1 VSYLI
6 GKAMGD
12 SLSLNAEKLQ
22 KVFETEKLLN
32 EIRDT
37 DVLLER
43 ILTEARAIT
52 NADAGSIYVIEDKQP
67 SSVPAVAYAE
77 EEDGFKNKLLR
88 IKYAQN
94 DTHKKT
100 ARAESKSP
108 YVYFTVPITKTSI
121 AGYCACTGNILN
133 IPDAYHIEGDT
144 PYKFNSSTDISTGY
158 KTVSM
163 LTIPLITS
171 SGQTLGVIQIIN
183 AKNSNG
189 DIIAFSDESV
199 EFIKQF
205 ASSVTQTLE
214 HTYLTSNMIKRMQRM
229 AEFRD
234 PKETGVHVERV
245 SDFSLEI
252 YDQWALNHN
261 IPTEESMKYRDI
273 LKIAA
278 KCHDLG
284 KVGVS
289 DLILKK
295 PGPGRFNDKE
305 RAIMMG
311 HTCVGA
317 QLFTEPESDI
327 DIMSRDVALH
337 HHEWWD
343 GSEKGYPGDIDYKS
357 YEIGGPIDRTSR
369 PLKGEEIPLSARIV
383 AIADVFDAL
392 SHSRVY
398 KEAWSIDDAFMEI
411 QNLSGKQFDPE
422 LVLAFLEVK
431 DRIIL
436 INSAYERMEKK

>member
-1 VSYLI
+1 M
-6 GKAMGD
+6 GKP
-12 SLSLNAEKLQ
+12 LNAAKLQ

-43 ILTEARAIT
+43 ILTEARSIA

-67 SSVPAVAYAE
+67 SSVPVAAYAYGE
-77 EEDGFKNKLLR
+77 EENVFKDKLLR

-94 DTHKKT
+94 DTQQKT
-100 ARAESKSP
+100 ARPESKSP
-108 YVYFTVPITKTSI
+108 YVYFTVPITKSSI
-121 AGYCACTGNILN
+121 SGYCACERTILN
-133 IPDAYHIEGDT
+133 IPDAYNIDESK

-163 LTIPLITS
+163 LTLPLITN
-171 SGQTLGVIQIIN
+171 SGQILGVLQIIN
-183 AKNSNG
+183 AKDDDNNVVP
-189 DIIAFSDESV
+189 FSGESV

-205 ASSVTQTLE
+205 ASSVTQALE

-234 PKETGVHVERV
+234 PKETGSHVERV

-261 IPTEESMKYRDI
+261 ILKAEQMKYRDA

-289 DLILKK
+289 DVILKK
-295 PGPGRFNDKE
+295 PGPDRFTPGE
-305 RAIMMG
+305 RAVMMS
-311 HTCVGA
+311 HTCIGA
-317 QLFTEPESDI
+317 QLFTEPESAI
-327 DIMSRDVALH
+327 DVMSREVALH

-343 GSEKGYPGDIDYKS
+343 GSDNGYPGDIDFRK
-357 YEIGGPIDRTSR
+357 YEIGKPVQKGT

-411 QNLSGKQFDPE
+411 QSLSGKQFDPS

-431 DRIIL
+431 ERIIS
-436 INSAYERMEKK
+436 INAAYERMEK

>member
-1 VSYLI
+1 MGRL
-6 GKAMGD
+6 GKVMGKP
-12 SLSLNAEKLQ
+12 LNAEKLQ

-43 ILTEARAIT
+43 ILTEARAIA

-67 SSVPAVAYAE
+67 SSMPTVAYAE
-77 EEDGFKNKLLR
+77 EEHAYKNKLLR

-94 DTHKKT
+94 ATQQAQ
-100 ARAESKSP
+100 ARAGSKSP

-133 IPDAYHIEGDT
+133 IPDAYNIEGDT

-163 LTIPLITS
+163 LTLPLITS
-171 SGQTLGVIQIIN
+171 TGQTLGVLQVIN
-183 AKNSNG
+183 AKDDKNKV
-189 DIIAFSDESV
+189 IPFSEDSV

-205 ASSVTQTLE
+205 ASSVTQALE

-234 PKETGVHVERV
+234 PKETGTHVERV

-252 YDQWALNHN
+252 YDQWAINHD
-261 IPTEESMKYRDI
+261 IPKEESLKYRDI

-284 KVGVS
+284 KVGIS

-295 PGPGRFNDKE
+295 PGPGRFTDEE

-327 DIMSRDVALH
+327 DVMSRDVALH

-343 GSEKGYPGDIDYKS
+343 GSERGYPGKIDYMK
-357 YEIGGPIDRTSR
+357 YEMGQPVEKCE
-369 PLKGEEIPLSARIV
+369 PMKGEEIPLSARIV

-411 QNLSGKQFDPE
+411 QSLSGKQFDPS

-431 DRIIL
+431 DRIIS
-436 INSAYERMEKK
+436 INAAYERMGKN

>member
-1 VSYLI
+1 MA
-6 GKAMGD
+6 KA
-12 SLSLNAEKLQ
+12 LNAVKLQ

-43 ILTEARAIT
+43 ILTEARAIA

-67 SSVPAVAYAE
+67 SATPTVAYAE
-77 EEDGFKNKLLR
+77 EESVFKDKLLR

-94 DTHKKT
+94 DTQQKNAKSGT
-100 ARAESKSP
+100 KSP
-108 YVYFTVPITKTSI
+108 YVYFTFPITKTSI
-121 AGYCACTGNILN
+121 SGYCACTGSILN
-133 IPDAYHIEGDT
+133 IPDAYNISADT
-144 PYKFNSSTDISTGY
+144 PYKFNISSDVSTGY

-163 LTIPLITS
+163 LTVPLITS

-183 AKNSNG
+183 AKDKNEKV
-189 DIIAFSDESV
+189 IPFSYESE

-205 ASSVTQTLE
+205 ASSVTQALE

-234 PKETGVHVERV
+234 PKETGTHVERV

-252 YDQWALNHN
+252 YDQWASNHN
-261 IPTEESMKYRDI
+261 VPKEERMKYRDI

-284 KVGVS
+284 KVGIS
-289 DLILKK
+289 DMILKK
-295 PGPGRFNDKE
+295 PGPGRFTSDE
-305 RAIMMG
+305 RAIMQG

-327 DIMSRDVALH
+327 DVMARDVALH

-343 GSEKGYPGDIDYKS
+343 GSEKGYPGKIDFVH
-357 YEIGGPIDRTSR
+357 YEIGKPLGEFQ

-392 SHSRVY
+392 SHARVY
-398 KEAWSIDDAFMEI
+398 KEAWSIDDAFIEI
-411 QNLSGKQFDPE
+411 QSLSGKQFDPE

-431 DRIIL
+431 DRIIS
-436 INSAYERMEKK
+436 INAAYERMGKK

>member
-1 VSYLI
+1 
-6 GKAMGD
+6 M
-12 SLSLNAEKLQ
+12 SLELNAEKLK

-43 ILTEARAIT
+43 ILTEARAIA

-67 SSVPAVAYAE
+67 SGVPATSYADE
-77 EEDGFKNKLLR
+77 ENAFKDKLLR
-88 IKYAQN
+88 IKYSQT
-94 DTHKKT
+94 DTLQKT
-100 ARAESKSP
+100 EHAKAKYP

-121 AGYCACTGNILN
+121 SGYCACTGTTLN
-133 IPDAYHIEGDT
+133 IPDAYNIDKNT
-144 PYKFNSSTDISTGY
+144 PYKFNSAPDISTGY

-163 LTIPLITS
+163 LTVPLITS
-171 SGQTLGVIQIIN
+171 SGHTLGVLQIIN
-183 AKNSNG
+183 AKDENEKVVP
-189 DIIAFSDESV
+189 FSEESV

-205 ASSVTQTLE
+205 ASSVTQALE

-234 PKETGVHVERV
+234 PKETGTHVERV

-252 YDQWALNHN
+252 YDQWAVNHN
-261 IPTEESMKYRDI
+261 VPKEERMKYRDA

-284 KVGVS
+284 KVGIS
-289 DLILKK
+289 DVILKK
-295 PGPGRFNDKE
+295 PGPGRFTPEE
-305 RAIMMG
+305 RSIMMG

-317 QLFTEPESDI
+317 QLFTEPESEI
-327 DIMSRDVALH
+327 DEMSRDVALH

-343 GSEKGYPGDIDYKS
+343 GSEKGYPGKIDYIS
-357 YEIGGPIDRTSR
+357 YEIGKPIGEIT
-369 PLKGEEIPLSARIV
+369 PIKGEEIPLSARIV

-392 SHSRVY
+392 SHARVY
-398 KEAWSIDDAFMEI
+398 KEAWSIDDAFIEI
-411 QNLSGKQFDPE
+411 QNLSGKQFDPS

-431 DRIIL
+431 DRIIS
-436 INSAYERMEKK
+436 INAAYERMGKK

>member
-1 VSYLI
+1 
-6 GKAMGD
+6 MG
-12 SLSLNAEKLQ
+12 
-22 KVFETEKLLN
+22 
-32 EIRDT
+32 
-37 DVLLER
+37 
-43 ILTEARAIT
+43 
-52 NADAGSIYVIEDKQP
+52 KQP
-67 SSVPAVAYAE
+67 SAVPAVAYAE
-77 EEDGFKNKLLR
+77 EESAFKDKLLR

-94 DTHKKT
+94 DTQQKNAKPG
-100 ARAESKSP
+100 SKSP
-108 YVYFTVPITKTSI
+108 YVYFTIPITRTSI
-121 AGYCACTGNILN
+121 SGYCACTGTILN
-133 IPDAYHIEGDT
+133 IPDAYNIEGDT
-144 PYKFNSSTDISTGY
+144 PYKFNSSPDISTGY

-163 LTIPLITS
+163 LTVPLITS

-183 AKNSNG
+183 AKDEKGNV
-189 DIIAFSDESV
+189 IPFSYESE

-205 ASSVTQTLE
+205 ASSVTQALE

-234 PKETGVHVERV
+234 PKETGTHVERV

-252 YDQWALNHN
+252 YDQWANNHN
-261 IPTEESMKYRDI
+261 IPKQEKMKYRDI

-284 KVGVS
+284 KVGIS
-289 DLILKK
+289 DVILKK
-295 PGPGRFNDKE
+295 PGPGRFSNDE
-305 RAIMMG
+305 RAIMQG

-327 DIMSRDVALH
+327 DVMSRDVALH

-343 GSEKGYPGDIDYKS
+343 GSDKGYPGNVDYIH
-357 YEIGGPIDRTSR
+357 YEIGKPLKDIR

-392 SHSRVY
+392 SHARVY
-398 KEAWSIDDAFMEI
+398 KEAWSLDDAFMEI
-411 QNLSGKQFDPE
+411 QNLSGKQFDPS

-431 DRIIL
+431 DRIVS
-436 INSAYERMEKK
+436 INAAYERMGKK

>member
-1 VSYLI
+1 M
-6 GKAMGD
+6 KKP
-12 SLSLNAEKLQ
+12 LNAIKLQ

-43 ILTEARAIT
+43 ILTEARAIA

-67 SSVPAVAYAE
+67 SSVPAIAYADE
-77 EEDGFKNKLLR
+77 EHAYKNKLLR

-94 DTHKKT
+94 DSLKPSRPD
-100 ARAESKSP
+100 AKSP

-121 AGYCACTGNILN
+121 AGYCACTGTILN
-133 IPDAYHIEGDT
+133 IPDAYNIEGDT
-144 PYKFNSSTDISTGY
+144 QYKFNSSTDISTGY

-163 LTIPLITS
+163 LTLPLITS
-171 SGQTLGVIQIIN
+171 SGQTLGVLQVIN
-183 AKNSNG
+183 AKDADGSV
-189 DIIAFSDESV
+189 IAFSTESV

-205 ASSVTQTLE
+205 ASSVTQALE

-234 PKETGVHVERV
+234 PKETGTHVERV

-252 YDQWALNHN
+252 YDQWALNHKVAK
-261 IPTEESMKYRDI
+261 EEKMKFRDI

-284 KVGVS
+284 KVGIS
-289 DLILKK
+289 DVILKK
-295 PGPGRFNDKE
+295 PGPGRFTDEE

-311 HTCVGA
+311 HTCIGA
-317 QLFTEPESDI
+317 QLFTEPESEI
-327 DIMSRDVALH
+327 DIMARDVALH

-343 GSEKGYPGDIDYKS
+343 GSEKGYPGRINYME
-357 YEIGGPIDRTSR
+357 YEIGQPIKKCQ
-369 PLKGEEIPLSARIV
+369 PLKGGDIPLSARIV

-411 QNLSGKQFDPE
+411 QSLSGKQFDPA

-431 DRIIL
+431 ERIIS
-436 INSAYERMEKK
+436 INAAYERMEK

>member
-1 VSYLI
+1 MT
-6 GKAMGD
+6 K
-12 SLSLNAEKLQ
+12 SLDANKLQ

-43 ILTEARAIT
+43 ILTEARAIA

-67 SSVPAVAYAE
+67 SAVSKNSGGSQNSSE
-77 EEDGFKNKLLR
+77 EHEYKNKLLR

-94 DTHKKT
+94 DTHQP
-100 ARAESKSP
+100 AQPDSKSP

-121 AGYCACTGNILN
+121 AGYCAYTGTILN
-133 IPDAYHIEGDT
+133 IPDAYHIEGNT

-163 LTIPLITS
+163 LTLPLITS
-171 SGQTLGVIQIIN
+171 SGKTLGVLQIIN
-183 AKNSNG
+183 AKDDKGKAIPFSN
-189 DIIAFSDESV
+189 ESI

-252 YDQWALNHN
+252 YDQWALNHK
-261 IPTEESMKYRDI
+261 IDKEEKMKFRDI

-284 KVGVS
+284 KVGIS

-295 PGPGRFNDKE
+295 PGPGRFTDEE

-317 QLFTEPESDI
+317 QLFTEPESEI

-337 HHEWWD
+337 HHEWWN
-343 GSEKGYPGDIDYKS
+343 GSEKGYPGKIDYIN
-357 YEIGGPIDRTSR
+357 YEIGKPVDKCE

-398 KEAWSIDDAFMEI
+398 KEAWSIDDAFIEI
-411 QNLSGKQFDPE
+411 QGLSGKQFDPE
-422 LVLAFLEVK
+422 LVLAFLQVK
-431 DRIIL
+431 ERIIS
-436 INSAYERMEKK
+436 INAAYERMEK

>member
-1 VSYLI
+1 M
-6 GKAMGD
+6 GKRLDA
-12 SLSLNAEKLQ
+12 AKLQ

-43 ILTEARAIT
+43 ILTEARSIA

-77 EEDGFKNKLLR
+77 EEHAYKDKLLR

-94 DTHKKT
+94 DSQRP
-100 ARAESKSP
+100 ARPDAKSP

-121 AGYCACTGNILN
+121 AGYCACTGMILN

-144 PYKFNSSTDISTGY
+144 PYKFNNSTDISTGY
-158 KTVSM
+158 KTISM
-163 LTIPLITS
+163 LTLPLITS
-171 SGQTLGVIQIIN
+171 SGQTLGVLQVIN
-183 AKNSNG
+183 AKNEDGSV
-189 DIIAFSDESV
+189 IAFSDDSV

-234 PKETGVHVERV
+234 PKETGTHVERV

-252 YDQWALNHN
+252 YDQWALNHK
-261 IPTEESMKYRDI
+261 IEKEEKMKFRDI

-284 KVGVS
+284 KVGIS
-289 DLILKK
+289 DVITQVCSSS
-295 PGPGRFNDKE
+295 
-305 RAIMMG
+305 ASY
-311 HTCVGA
+311 
-317 QLFTEPESDI
+317 PES
-327 DIMSRDVALH
+327 
-337 HHEWWD
+337 
-343 GSEKGYPGDIDYKS
+343 
-357 YEIGGPIDRTSR
+357 
-369 PLKGEEIPLSARIV
+369 
-383 AIADVFDAL
+383 
-392 SHSRVY
+392 
-398 KEAWSIDDAFMEI
+398 
-411 QNLSGKQFDPE
+411 
-422 LVLAFLEVK
+422 
-431 DRIIL
+431 
-436 INSAYERMEKK
+436 

>member
-1 VSYLI
+1 
-6 GKAMGD
+6 MGNQ
-12 SLSLNAEKLQ
+12 LSVEKLQ

-43 ILTEARAIT
+43 ILTEARSIA

-67 SSVPAVAYAE
+67 SAVNAVVHTSE
-77 EEDGFKNKLLR
+77 EKQYQSKLLR

-94 DTHKKT
+94 DSQQKIMPTDK
-100 ARAESKSP
+100 KSP
-108 YVYFTVPITKTSI
+108 YVYFTVPITKSSI
-121 AGYCACTGNILN
+121 AGYCACTGQILN

-163 LTIPLITS
+163 LTLPLITS
-171 SGQTLGVIQIIN
+171 NNQTLGVLQIIN
-183 AKNSNG
+183 AKDEKENV
-189 DIIAFSDESV
+189 IPFSDDA
-199 EFIKQF
+199 IDYIRQF
-205 ASSVTQTLE
+205 ASSVTQALE

-234 PKETGVHVERV
+234 PKETGIHVERV

-261 IPTEESMKYRDI
+261 IPKEERMKYRDI

-289 DLILKK
+289 DVILKK
-295 PGPGRFNDKE
+295 PGPGRFTTDE
-305 RAIMMG
+305 RAIMMS
-311 HTCVGA
+311 HTVIGA
-317 QLFTEPESDI
+317 QLFTEPESEI
-327 DIMSRDVALH
+327 DEMSRDVALH

-343 GSEKGYPGDIDYKS
+343 GSDKGYPGDIDYMS
-357 YEIGGPIDRTSR
+357 YEIGLPIQKGR
-369 PLKGEEIPLSARIV
+369 PLKGDEIPLSARIV
-383 AIADVFDAL
+383 SIADVFDAL

-411 QNLSGKQFDPE
+411 QSLSGKQFDPE

-431 DRIIL
+431 ERIIS
-436 INSAYERMEKK
+436 INAAYARMEK

>member
-1 VSYLI
+1 MNN
-6 GKAMGD
+6 KA
-12 SLSLNAEKLQ
+12 LKLQ
-22 KVFETEKLLN
+22 KVFETERLIN

-43 ILTEARAIT
+43 ILTEARAIAS
-52 NADAGSIYVIEDKQP
+52 ADAGSIYIIEDKMP
-67 SSVPAVAYAE
+67 SYGTVNINYNGSAIAN
-77 EEDGFKNKLLR
+77 NKLLR

-94 DTHKKT
+94 DSHKPST
-100 ARAESKSP
+100 SSGKSP
-108 YVYFTVPITKTSI
+108 YVYFTVPITTASI
-121 AGYCACTGNILN
+121 SGYCACSGEILN
-133 IPDAYHIEGDT
+133 IHDAYNIPGDT

-158 KTVSM
+158 KTISM
-163 LTIPLITS
+163 LTVPLKTS
-171 SGQTLGVIQIIN
+171 AGQILGVLQIIN
-183 AKNSNG
+183 AKDSEGNVTIF
-189 DIIAFSDESV
+189 DDESV

-205 ASSVTQTLE
+205 ASSATQALE

-234 PKETGVHVERV
+234 PKETGTHVERV

-252 YDQWALNHN
+252 YDQWADNHQ
-261 IPTEESMKYRDI
+261 IDQTTRMKFRDT

-289 DLILKK
+289 DIILKK
-295 PGPGRFNDKE
+295 PGPGRFDLQE

-343 GSEKGYPGDIDYKS
+343 GSENGYPGNIDYVK
-357 YEIGGPIDRTSR
+357 YEIGTPVQDFK

-392 SHSRVY
+392 SHKRVY
-398 KEAWSIDDAFMEI
+398 KSAWSVDDAFIEI

-422 LVLAFLEVK
+422 LVLAFLQVRE
-431 DRIIL
+431 RITS
-436 INSAYERMEKK
+436 INASYDKKEMEA

>member
-1 VSYLI
+1 MS
-6 GKAMGD
+6 KALD
-12 SLSLNAEKLQ
+12 ATKLQ

-43 ILTEARAIT
+43 ILTEARMIA

-67 SSVPAVAYAE
+67 SAVSSTTYTDE
-77 EEDGFKNKLLR
+77 ENFYKNKLLR

-94 DTHKKT
+94 DSQKLSKPD
-100 ARAESKSP
+100 AKSP

-133 IPDAYHIEGDT
+133 ISDAYNIDGEK
-144 PYKFNSSTDISTGY
+144 PYKFNCSTDISTGY

-163 LTIPLITS
+163 LTLPLITS
-171 SGQTLGVIQIIN
+171 SGQTLGVLQVIN
-183 AKNSNG
+183 AKDKDDSV
-189 DIIAFSDESV
+189 IAFSEDSV

-205 ASSVTQTLE
+205 ASSVTQALE

-234 PKETGVHVERV
+234 PKETGTHVERV

-252 YDQWALNHN
+252 YDQWASNHKVGK
-261 IPTEESMKYRDI
+261 EEKMKFRDI

-284 KVGVS
+284 KVGIS
-289 DLILKK
+289 DVILKK
-295 PGPGRFNDKE
+295 PGPGRFTDEE

-317 QLFTEPESDI
+317 QLFTEPESEI
-327 DIMSRDVALH
+327 DIMARDVALH

-343 GSEKGYPGDIDYKS
+343 GSERGYPGKIDYTR
-357 YEIGGPIDRTSR
+357 YEIGKPVEKAE
-369 PLKGEEIPLSARIV
+369 PLKGEKIPLSARIV

-411 QNLSGKQFDPE
+411 QNLSGKQFDPS

-431 DRIIL
+431 DRIIS
-436 INSAYERMEKK
+436 INAAYERMGKK

>member
-1 VSYLI
+1 MS
-6 GKAMGD
+6 K
-12 SLSLNAEKLQ
+12 SLDAKKLQ

-43 ILTEARAIT
+43 ILTEARAIA

-67 SSVPAVAYAE
+67 SAVPAVAFSDE
-77 EEDGFKNKLLR
+77 EHAYKDKLLR

-94 DTHKKT
+94 DTQQSS
-100 ARAESKSP
+100 RQNSKSP

-121 AGYCACTGNILN
+121 SGYCACTGQTLN
-133 IPDAYHIEGDT
+133 IPDAYHIEGGT

-163 LTIPLITS
+163 LSVPLITS
-171 SGQTLGVIQIIN
+171 SGQTLGVLQIIN
-183 AKNSNG
+183 AKDSNNN
-189 DIIAFSDESV
+189 IIPFSDESV

-234 PKETGVHVERV
+234 PKETGIHVERV

-252 YDQWALNHN
+252 YDQWAADHKV
-261 IPTEESMKYRDI
+261 PKEEQMKFRDI

-284 KVGVS
+284 KVGIS
-289 DLILKK
+289 DVILKK
-295 PGPGRFNDKE
+295 PGPGRFTEEE

-327 DIMSRDVALH
+327 DVMSRDVALH

-343 GSEKGYPGDIDYKS
+343 GSEKGYPGKIDYTH
-357 YEIGGPIDRTSR
+357 YEIGKPVERCE

-411 QNLSGKQFDPE
+411 QSLSGKQFDPT

-431 DRIIL
+431 ERIL
-436 INSAYERMEKK
+436 SINAAYERMEKK

>member
-1 VSYLI
+1 MPLE
-6 GKAMGD
+6 
-12 SLSLNAEKLQ
+12 LNAEKLK

-43 ILTEARAIT
+43 ILTEARAIA

-67 SSVPAVAYAE
+67 STTPSATYADE
-77 EEDGFKNKLLR
+77 ENAFKDKLLR

-94 DTHKKT
+94 DTKHKST
-100 ARAESKSP
+100 RTESKSP

-121 AGYCACTGNILN
+121 SGYCACTGQTLN
-133 IPDAYHIEGDT
+133 IPDAYNIDKNT

-163 LTIPLITS
+163 LTVPLITS

-183 AKNSNG
+183 AKDKDENV
-189 DIIAFSDESV
+189 IPFSEESA

-205 ASSVTQTLE
+205 ASSVTQALE

-234 PKETGVHVERV
+234 PKETGTHVERV

-261 IPTEESMKYRDI
+261 IPKEERMKYRDI

-284 KVGVS
+284 KVGIS
-289 DLILKK
+289 DVILKK
-295 PGPGRFNDKE
+295 PGPGRFTPEE
-305 RAIMMG
+305 RSIMMG

-317 QLFTEPESDI
+317 QLFTEPESEI
-327 DIMSRDVALH
+327 DEMSRDVALH

-343 GSEKGYPGDIDYKS
+343 GDERGYPGRIDYTK
-357 YEIGGPIDRTSR
+357 YEIGKPIGKIK
-369 PLKGEEIPLSARIV
+369 PIKGEEIPLSARIV

-392 SHSRVY
+392 SHARVY
-398 KEAWSIDDAFMEI
+398 KEAWSIDDAFIEI
-411 QNLSGKQFDPE
+411 QSLSGKQFDPS

-431 DRIIL
+431 DRIIS
-436 INSAYERMEKK
+436 INAAYDRMGKK

>member
-1 VSYLI
+1 MALTLDAV
-6 GKAMGD
+6 
-12 SLSLNAEKLQ
+12 KLQ

-43 ILTEARAIT
+43 ILTEARMIA
-52 NADAGSIYVIEDKQP
+52 NADAGSIYVIEDKLP
-67 SSVPAVAYAE
+67 SAVPAVAYAE
-77 EEDGFKNKLLR
+77 EETAFQHKLLR

-94 DTHKKT
+94 DTKQKT
-100 ARAESKSP
+100 ARPESKSP

-121 AGYCACTGNILN
+121 SGYCACTGETLN
-133 IPDAYHIEGDT
+133 IADAYHIEGNT
-144 PYKFNSSTDISTGY
+144 PYKFNNSTDISTGY

-163 LTIPLITS
+163 LTVPLITS

-183 AKNSNG
+183 AKDENENV
-189 DIIAFSDESV
+189 IPFSEESV

-205 ASSVTQTLE
+205 ASSVTETLE

-234 PKETGVHVERV
+234 PKETGTHVERV

-261 IPTEESMKYRDI
+261 IPKEEKMKYRDI

-284 KVGVS
+284 KVGIS
-289 DLILKK
+289 DVILKK
-295 PGPGRFNDKE
+295 PGPGRFTNDE
-305 RAIMMG
+305 RSIMMG

-327 DIMSRDVALH
+327 DVMSRDVALH
-337 HHEWWD
+337 HHEWWNGCD
-343 GSEKGYPGDIDYKS
+343 KGYPGKIDYMH
-357 YEIGGPIDRTSR
+357 YEIGKPIGKVT

-392 SHSRVY
+392 SHARVY
-398 KEAWSIDDAFMEI
+398 KEAWSLDDAFMEI
-411 QNLSGKQFDPE
+411 QNLSGKQFDPS

-431 DRIIL
+431 DRIIS
-436 INSAYERMEKK
+436 INAAYEKMGKK

>member
-1 VSYLI
+1 M
-6 GKAMGD
+6 GGD
-12 SLSLNAEKLQ
+12 SKVNKFQ
-22 KVFETEKLLN
+22 KVFETEKILN

-43 ILTEARAIT
+43 ILTEARAIA

-67 SSVPAVAYAE
+67 SKVQNADSPEDNSVY
-77 EEDGFKNKLLR
+77 KNKMLR

-94 DTHKKT
+94 DTQQKKMPT
-100 ARAESKSP
+100 ESKSP
-108 YVYFTVPITKTSI
+108 YVYFTVPITKKSI
-121 AGYCACTGNILN
+121 SGYCACTQEILN
-133 IPDAYHIEGDT
+133 IPDAYNIAPGK

-158 KTVSM
+158 RTVSV
-163 LTIPLITS
+163 LTLPLIANN
-171 SGQTLGVIQIIN
+171 GQPLGVLQIIN
-183 AKNSNG
+183 AKDDDG
-189 DIIAFSDESV
+189 TVIPFSDESV
-199 EFIKQF
+199 DFIKLF

-252 YDQWALNHN
+252 YDQWAQNHN
-261 IPTEESMKYRDI
+261 IEKEERLKYRDI

-289 DLILKK
+289 DIILKK
-295 PGPGRFNDKE
+295 PGPGRYSQKE
-305 RAIMMG
+305 REIMMS
-311 HTCVGA
+311 HTCIGA
-317 QLFTEPESDI
+317 QLFSNPESEI
-327 DIMSRDVALH
+327 DEMSRDVALH
-337 HHEWWD
+337 HHEWWN
-343 GSEKGYPGDIDYKS
+343 GSDEGYPGNIDFSS
-357 YEIGGPIDRTSR
+357 YEIGQ
-369 PLKGEEIPLSARIV
+369 PLKQGIPLRGTEIPLSARIV

-392 SHSRVY
+392 THRRIY
-398 KEAWSIDDAFMEI
+398 KEAWSIDDAFIEI

-422 LVLAFLEVK
+422 LVLSFLQVRE
-431 DRIIL
+431 RIIS
-436 INSAYERMEKK
+436 INAAYDRMGR

>member
-1 VSYLI
+1 MT
-6 GKAMGD
+6 G
-12 SLSLNAEKLQ
+12 SLEKLQ
-22 KVFETEKLLN
+22 KLFKAERLLN
-32 EIRDT
+32 EIKDA

-43 ILTEARAIT
+43 ILTEARAIS

-67 SSVPAVAYAE
+67 SAVPSPVFTRE
-77 EEDGFKNKLLR
+77 ESIYGDKLLR

-94 DTHKKT
+94 DTQQKKL
-100 ARAESKSP
+100 AADAKSP

-121 AGYCACTGNILN
+121 SGYCACTGQILN
-133 IPDAYHIEGDT
+133 IPDAYHIDESE

-163 LTIPLITS
+163 LALPLVTS
-171 SGQTLGVIQIIN
+171 AGQTLGVLQIIN
-183 AKNSNG
+183 AKDEDGN
-189 DIIAFSDESV
+189 IIAFSDDATEY
-199 EFIKQF
+199 IKQF
-205 ASSVTQTLE
+205 AASVTQTLE

-234 PKETGVHVERV
+234 PKETGIHVERV

-252 YDQWALNHN
+252 YDQWAQNHA
-261 IPTEESMKYRDI
+261 IPKEEKLKFRDT

-284 KVGVS
+284 KVGIS
-289 DLILKK
+289 DTILKK
-295 PGPGRFNDKE
+295 PGPGRFTPEE

-317 QLFTEPESDI
+317 KLFTQPESEI
-327 DIMSRDVALH
+327 DEMSRDVALH

-343 GSEKGYPGDIDYKS
+343 GSEAGYPGKIDFMA
-357 YEIGGPIDRTSR
+357 YEIGAPIEKGA

-392 SHSRVY
+392 SHRRVY
-398 KEAWSIDDAFMEI
+398 KEAWSIDDAFIEI

-422 LVLAFLEVK
+422 LVLAFLQVK
-431 DRIIL
+431 ERIIS
-436 INSAYERMEKK
+436 INAAYERMEK

>member
-1 VSYLI
+1 MT
-6 GKAMGD
+6 G
-12 SLSLNAEKLQ
+12 SLDKLQ
-22 KVFETEKLLN
+22 KVFEAERLLN
-32 EIRDT
+32 EIKDT

-43 ILTEARAIT
+43 ILTEARAIV

-67 SSVPAVAYAE
+67 SAVSTPSPDDDTSPYK
-77 EEDGFKNKLLR
+77 DKLLR

-94 DTHKKT
+94 DTQQKKLSE
-100 ARAESKSP
+100 ESKSP

-121 AGYCACTGNILN
+121 SGYCAYTGQILN
-133 IPDAYHIEGDT
+133 IPDAYNIDSSQ

-163 LTIPLITS
+163 LTLPLVTS
-171 SGQTLGVIQIIN
+171 NGQTLGVLQIIN
-183 AKNSNG
+183 AKDENDSV
-189 DIIAFSDESV
+189 IAFSDESV
-199 EFIKQF
+199 EYIKQF
-205 ASSVTQTLE
+205 AASVTQTLE

-234 PKETGVHVERV
+234 PKETGIHVERV
-245 SDFSLEI
+245 SDFSIEI

-261 IPTEESMKYRDI
+261 TPKAEKLKFRDV

-289 DLILKK
+289 DTILKK
-295 PGPGRFNDKE
+295 PGPGRFTPEE

-317 QLFTEPESDI
+317 KLFTQPESEI
-327 DIMSRDVALH
+327 DEMSRDVALH

-343 GSEKGYPGDIDYKS
+343 GSEAGYPGKIDFMA
-357 YEIGGPIDRTSR
+357 YEIGAPIEKGA

-392 SHSRVY
+392 SHRRVY
-398 KEAWSIDDAFMEI
+398 KEAWSIDDAFIEI

-422 LVLAFLEVK
+422 LVLAFLQVK
-431 DRIIL
+431 ERIIS
-436 INSAYERMEKK
+436 INAAYERMEK

>member
-1 VSYLI
+1 MAKKL
-6 GKAMGD
+6 D
-12 SLSLNAEKLQ
+12 AEKLQ

-43 ILTEARAIT
+43 ILTEARSIA
-52 NADAGSIYVIEDKQP
+52 NADAGSIYVIEEKQP
-67 SSVPAVAYAE
+67 SSVPTATYSE
-77 EEDGFKNKLLR
+77 EESGFKNKLLR

-94 DTHKKT
+94 DTHHKT
-100 ARAESKSP
+100 ARPGAKSP
-108 YVYFTVPITKTSI
+108 YVYFTIPITKSSI
-121 AGYCACTGNILN
+121 AGYCACTGKILN
-133 IPDAYHIEGDT
+133 IEDAYNIKDDT

-163 LTIPLITS
+163 LTVPLITS
-171 SGQTLGVIQIIN
+171 SGQTLGVLQIIN
-183 AKNSNG
+183 SKDENG
-189 DIIAFSDESV
+189 NAVPFSEDSI

-252 YDQWALNHN
+252 YDQWALNHK
-261 IPTEESMKYRDI
+261 IPKEEKMKYRDI

-284 KVGVS
+284 KVGIS

-295 PGPGRFNDKE
+295 PGPGRFNDAE
-305 RAIMMG
+305 RAIMQG

-327 DIMSRDVALH
+327 DVMSREVALH

-343 GSEKGYPGDIDYKS
+343 GSEKGYPGKIDFMQ
-357 YEIGGPIDRTSR
+357 YEIGTPIEKCT

-411 QNLSGKQFDPE
+411 QNLSGKQFDPS

-436 INSAYERMEKK
+436 INAAYERMEKK

>member
-1 VSYLI
+1 MAKVLD
-6 GKAMGD
+6 AV
-12 SLSLNAEKLQ
+12 KLQ

-43 ILTEARAIT
+43 ILTEARTIA

-77 EEDGFKNKLLR
+77 EEEGFKNKLLR

-94 DTHKKT
+94 DTHQKT
-100 ARAESKSP
+100 AKPGSKSP
-108 YVYFTVPITKTSI
+108 YVYFTVPITKSSI
-121 AGYCACTGNILN
+121 AGYCACTSQVLN
-133 IPDAYHIEGDT
+133 ISDAYNISSDK

-163 LTIPLITS
+163 LTVPLITS

-183 AKNSNG
+183 AKDENEKV
-189 DIIAFSDESV
+189 IAFSDESV

-234 PKETGVHVERV
+234 PKETGIHVERV

-252 YDQWALNHN
+252 YDQWASNHN
-261 IPTEESMKYRDI
+261 VPKEEQMKYRDI

-284 KVGVS
+284 KVGIS

-295 PGPGRFNDKE
+295 PGPGRFNDEE
-305 RAIMMG
+305 RAVMQG

-327 DIMSRDVALH
+327 DEMSRDVALH

-343 GSEKGYPGDIDYKS
+343 GSEKGYPGKIDFVN
-357 YEIGGPIDRTSR
+357 YEIGTPIEKC
-369 PLKGEEIPLSARIV
+369 PPMKGEEIPLSARIV

-411 QNLSGKQFDPE
+411 QNLSGKQFDPS

>member
-1 VSYLI
+1 M
-6 GKAMGD
+6 ATA
-12 SLSLNAEKLQ
+12 LNANKLQ
-22 KVFETEKLLN
+22 RVFETEKLLN

-43 ILTEARAIT
+43 ILTEARAIA

-67 SSVPAVAYAE
+67 SSVPTVAYAE
-77 EEDGFKNKLLR
+77 EEEGFKNKLLR

-94 DTHKKT
+94 DTHQKK
-100 ARAESKSP
+100 ARAEAKSP
-108 YVYFTVPITKTSI
+108 YVYFTVPITKSSI
-121 AGYCACTGNILN
+121 AGYCACTGQILN
-133 IPDAYHIEGDT
+133 IADAYNIEGDT

-158 KTVSM
+158 KTISM
-163 LTIPLITS
+163 LTLPLITS

-183 AKNSNG
+183 AK
-189 DIIAFSDESV
+189 DADEKVIAFSEESV

-205 ASSVTQTLE
+205 ASSVTQALE

-261 IPTEESMKYRDI
+261 IPKEERMKYRDI

-284 KVGVS
+284 KVGIS

-295 PGPGRFNDKE
+295 PGPGRFTSAE
-305 RAIMMG
+305 RAVMMG

-327 DIMSRDVALH
+327 DVMSRDVALH

-343 GSEKGYPGDIDYKS
+343 GSENGYPGKIDFSS
-357 YEIGGPIDRTSR
+357 YEIGKPIERCQ

-411 QNLSGKQFDPE
+411 QNLSGKQFDPS

-431 DRIIL
+431 ERIIL

>member
-1 VSYLI
+1 MA
-6 GKAMGD
+6 KA
-12 SLSLNAEKLQ
+12 LNADKLQ

-43 ILTEARAIT
+43 ILTEARAIA

-67 SSVPAVAYAE
+67 SAVPVAAYTE
-77 EEDGFKNKLLR
+77 EESAFKGKLLR

-94 DTHKKT
+94 ATQQKK
-100 ARAESKSP
+100 AKPESKSP
-108 YVYFTVPITKTSI
+108 YVYFTVPITKSSI
-121 AGYCACTGNILN
+121 AGYCACTGQTLN
-133 IPDAYHIEGDT
+133 IADAYHIEGDT
-144 PYKFNSSTDISTGY
+144 PYKFNNSTDISTNY

-163 LTIPLITS
+163 LTVPLITS
-171 SGQTLGVIQIIN
+171 SGQTLGVLQIIN
-183 AKNSNG
+183 AKDSNENP
-189 DIIAFSDESV
+189 IPFSDESV

-234 PKETGVHVERV
+234 PKETGSHVERV

-261 IPTEESMKYRDI
+261 IPKEERMKYRDI

-284 KVGVS
+284 KVGIS
-289 DLILKK
+289 DVILKK
-295 PGPGRFNDKE
+295 PGPGRFNIEE
-305 RAIMMG
+305 RSIMMG
-311 HTCVGA
+311 HTCIGA
-317 QLFTEPESDI
+317 QLFSEPESDI
-327 DIMSRDVALH
+327 DAMSRDVALH

-343 GSEKGYPGDIDYKS
+343 GSENGYPGNIDYLS
-357 YEIGGPIDRTSR
+357 YEIGKPVGQTR
-369 PLKGEEIPLSARIV
+369 PLKGEEIPLAARIV

-411 QNLSGKQFDPE
+411 QGLSGKQFDPS
-422 LVLAFLEVK
+422 LVLAFVEVK
-431 DRIIL
+431 DRIIQ
-436 INSAYERMEKK
+436 INSAYERMEK

>member
-1 VSYLI
+1 MSKV
-6 GKAMGD
+6 
-12 SLSLNAEKLQ
+12 LNADKLQ

-43 ILTEARAIT
+43 ILTEARLIA

-67 SSVPAVAYAE
+67 SSTTPAAYNDE
-77 EEDGFKNKLLR
+77 ESFFSSKLLR

-94 DTHKKT
+94 DTQQKN
-100 ARAESKSP
+100 ARPGTKSP
-108 YVYFTVPITKTSI
+108 YVYFTVPITKSSI
-121 AGYCACTGNILN
+121 AGYCACTGQTLN
-133 IPDAYHIEGDT
+133 IPDAYNISGDT
-144 PYKFNSSTDISTGY
+144 PYTFNSSTDISTGY

-163 LTIPLITS
+163 LSVPLITS

-183 AKNSNG
+183 AKDENEKV
-189 DIIAFSDESV
+189 IPFSEESV

-234 PKETGVHVERV
+234 PKETGTHVERV

-261 IPTEESMKYRDI
+261 IPVDERTKYRDI

-284 KVGVS
+284 KVGIS
-289 DLILKK
+289 DVILKK
-295 PGPGRFNDKE
+295 PGPGRFTDEE

-317 QLFTEPESDI
+317 QLFTEPESEI
-327 DIMSRDVALH
+327 DVMAREVALH
-337 HHEWWD
+337 HHEWWNGD
-343 GSEKGYPGDIDYKS
+343 EKGYPGHVDFIRYDIGK
-357 YEIGGPIDRTSR
+357 PIEKAK
-369 PLKGEEIPLSARIV
+369 PAKGEEIPLSARIV

-392 SHSRVY
+392 SHARVY

-411 QNLSGKQFDPE
+411 QSLSGKQFDPE

-431 DRIIL
+431 DRIIS
-436 INSAYERMEKK
+436 INAAYERMGKN

>member
-1 VSYLI
+1 MA
-6 GKAMGD
+6 KA
-12 SLSLNAEKLQ
+12 LNAAKLQ

-43 ILTEARAIT
+43 ILTEARAIA

-77 EEDGFKNKLLR
+77 EENAYRDKLLR

-94 DTHKKT
+94 DTQQKN
-100 ARAESKSP
+100 ARPEAKSP

-121 AGYCACTGNILN
+121 AGYCACTGNTLN
-133 IPDAYHIEGDT
+133 IPDAYNIEEDT

-158 KTVSM
+158 KTISM
-163 LTIPLITS
+163 LTVPLITS
-171 SGQTLGVIQIIN
+171 SGQTLGVLQVIN
-183 AKNSNG
+183 AK
-189 DIIAFSDESV
+189 DKKEKVIPFSEESV

-205 ASSVTQTLE
+205 ASSVTQALE

-234 PKETGVHVERV
+234 PKETGTHVERV

-261 IPTEESMKYRDI
+261 IPKEERMKYRDI

-284 KVGVS
+284 KVGIS
-289 DLILKK
+289 DVILKK
-295 PGPGRFNDKE
+295 PGPGRFTPAE

-327 DIMSRDVALH
+327 DVMSRDVALH

-343 GSEKGYPGDIDYKS
+343 GSEKGYPGNIDYKN
-357 YEIGGPIDRTSR
+357 YEIGKPVENCKS
-369 PLKGEEIPLSARIV
+369 LKGEEIPLSARIV

-398 KEAWSIDDAFMEI
+398 KEAWSIDDAFIEI

-422 LVLAFLEVK
+422 LVLAFVEVK
-431 DRIIL
+431 DRIVS
-436 INSAYERMEKK
+436 INAAYERMGKA

>member
-1 VSYLI
+1 M
-6 GKAMGD
+6 GKALD
-12 SLSLNAEKLQ
+12 AVKLQ

-43 ILTEARAIT
+43 ILTEARAIA

-67 SSVPAVAYAE
+67 SAVNALIYHE
-77 EEDGFKNKLLR
+77 EENEYKNKLLR

-94 DTHKKT
+94 DTQQPSRPD
-100 ARAESKSP
+100 AKSP
-108 YVYFTVPITKTSI
+108 YVYFTVPITKASI
-121 AGYCACTGNILN
+121 AGYCACTGQILN

-163 LTIPLITS
+163 LTLPLITN
-171 SGQTLGVIQIIN
+171 SGQTLGVLQIIN
-183 AKNSNG
+183 AKDKNG
-189 DIIAFSDESV
+189 KVIAFTDDSV

-205 ASSVTQTLE
+205 ASSVTQALE

-252 YDQWALNHN
+252 YDQWATNRH
-261 IPTEESMKYRDI
+261 IEKEERMKFRDL

-284 KVGVS
+284 KVGIS
-289 DLILKK
+289 DVILKK
-295 PGPGRFNDKE
+295 PGPGRFTEEE
-305 RAIMMG
+305 RAIMMS

-317 QLFTEPESDI
+317 QLFTPPESEI
-327 DIMSRDVALH
+327 DEMSRDVALH

-343 GSEKGYPGDIDYKS
+343 GSDRGYPGKIDYTT
-357 YEIGGPIDRTSR
+357 YQIGNPIEKCE

-411 QNLSGKQFDPE
+411 QSLSGKQFDPS

-431 DRIIL
+431 ERIIS
-436 INSAYERMEKK
+436 INAAYERMEKK